1 MPPGIEEIVRIGTV
15 VSVDEATHRVRVE
28 WNDRGN
34 MVSYDLPVL
43 VPSTC
48 DPQDYALPKEKTDVL
63 CVFLPNGQ
71 QQGFVVG
78 SFYTE
83 ANPPPIADR
92 KKWLKKFEDGSQIE
106 YDRAT
111 KKINIQAAGDVH
123 VVGDVIADGVSLK
136 KHTHPESIGSV
147 TGPPG

>member
-1 MPPGIEEIVRIGTV
+1 MLYQKKKP
-15 VSVDEATHRVRVE
+15 
-28 WNDRGN
+28 
-34 MVSYDLPVL
+34 M
-43 VPSTC
+43 C
-48 DPQDYALPKEKTDVL
+48 
-63 CVFLPNGQ
+63 CVFFLPNGQ

-106 YDRAT
+106 YDRET